1 MSDFFVSLAKDLIN
15 LASNYGPFWFYVI
28 LFSSNVIENLF
39 PPYPGDTVILIGGYL
54 ASVGKIS
61 FLGVFFTSLFGC
73 LTGALILYSLGKRK
87 GRKIFGKGKI
97 LNPALLSKIEVWFD
111 RYGEKVILAS
121 RFLTGIR
128 SGVALFAG
136 VGNVRLEKMII
147 YSSISIALWNG
158 LLIYLAVGLH
168 KNWQNLYE
176 FFVIY
181 NRIILGLFILGLVII
196 LAILLKKRLEIK
208 NEKGKMN

>member
-1 MSDFFVSLAKDLIN
+1 MSDFFLSLARDLIN
-15 LASNYGPFWFYVI
+15 IATIYGPFCFYVI
-28 LFSSNVIENLF
+28 LFLSNVLENMF

-54 ASVGKIS
+54 AALGKLS
-61 FLGVFFTSLFGC
+61 FLGVFFTSLVGC

-87 GRKIFGKGKI
+87 GRKIFCKGKI
-97 LNPALLSKIEVWFD
+97 LNPLLLSKIEVWFD

-121 RFLTGIR
+121 RFLPGIR

-158 LLIYLAVGLH
+158 LLIYFAVGLH

-196 LAILLKKRLEIK
+196 LAILLKKRLESK
-208 NEKGKMN
+208 NEKGR

>member
-1 MSDFFVSLAKDLIN
+1 VSDFLLSLAKDLIN

-54 ASVGKIS
+54 ASLGKIS

-73 LTGALILYSLGKRK
+73 LTGALILYSLGKRR
-87 GRKIFGKGKI
+87 GRRIFYRGKI
-97 LNPALLSKIEVWFD
+97 LNPALLSKIEGWFN
-111 RYGEKVILAS
+111 RYGEKLILAS

-136 VGNVRLEKMII
+136 VGNVSLKKMII
-147 YSSISIALWNG
+147 YSAISIALWNG
-158 LLIYLAVGLH
+158 LLIYFAVGLH

-196 LAILLKKRLEIK
+196 LAILLKKRLESK
-208 NEKGKMN
+208 NEKGR